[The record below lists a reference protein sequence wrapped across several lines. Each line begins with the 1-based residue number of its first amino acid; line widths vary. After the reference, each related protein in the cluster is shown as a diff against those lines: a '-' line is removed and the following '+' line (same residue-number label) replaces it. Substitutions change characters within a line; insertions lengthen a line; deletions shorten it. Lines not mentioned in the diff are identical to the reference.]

1 MTDESFQRRYEHL
14 RRMVDRRLHALVRRG
29 EPRDIRDACRYV
41 LSGGGKRVRAVLVL
55 LSCEAAGGRSQSA
68 LDAAAAIEV
77 LHNFT
82 LVHDDVMDNSRER
95 RGRPTVHVRW
105 DLNTALLTGDVLLGV
120 AYRTLLRDRVH
131 LVERIAHL
139 FTRGLLEVC
148 EGQALDLAFE
158 QRSDVAIPDYFR
170 MIEKKTAALLSTATE
185 IGSLIGGGSF
195 RVQAALGRY
204 GHYLGRAFQLQD
216 DLLDVVADPRNF
228 GKPVGGDIVERK
240 KTFLLLTAA
249 DRAKGKD
256 RDVLRRLLKAGS
268 VTARVVPGWSPQTR
282 GASQRDRLIATVT
295 AIYKR
300 YGILDEA
307 RKEIARNTA
316 RALHAL
322 SVLPPSPS
330 REMLRRFADMLL
342 NRIA

>member
-1 MTDESFQRRYEHL
+1 MTDGLFQRRYEHL
-14 RRMVDRRLHALVRRG
+14 RRMVDRKLQTLVRTG

-55 LSCEAAGGRSQSA
+55 LSCEAAGGKLRSA

-82 LVHDDVMDNSRER
+82 LVHDDVMDNSWER

-120 AYRTLLRDRVH
+120 GYRTLLRDRVLH
-131 LVERIAHL
+131 AERIAQL

-148 EGQALDLAFE
+148 EGQALDLALE
-158 QRSDVAIPDYFR
+158 RRSGVAIPDYFR
-170 MIEKKTAALLSTATE
+170 MIEKKTASLFSMATE
-185 IGSLIGGGSF
+185 IGSLIGGGSL
-195 RVQAALGRY
+195 RIQAALRQY

-216 DLLDVVADPRNF
+216 DLLDVVADPRNL

-240 KTFLLLTAA
+240 KTFLLLRAA
-249 DRAKGKD
+249 DRAKGED
-256 RDVLRRLLKAGS
+256 RVFLRRLLKAGPA
-268 VTARVVPGWSPQTR
+268 TARVLPGSDAKIQD
-282 GASQRDRLIATVT
+282 ASQRDRLIATVT
-295 AIYKR
+295 TIYKR

-307 RKEIARNTA
+307 REEIARNTA
-316 RALHAL
+316 RALQAL
-322 SVLPPSPS
+322 SVLRPSPS
-330 REMLRRFADMLL
+330 CEMLRRLADMLL
-342 NRIA
+342 NRIS